1 MISMN
6 SNLKSGLI
14 GAGIVGVLLVGGNA
28 LFSDNEQGSSFD
40 TDNSD
45 SGYVRTDNPTQTRDF
60 LPTGKTDKDCTD
72 FLTQSEA
79 QAFFEENGGPS
90 SDPHNL
96 DRDGDGVVCE
106 SLK

>member
-1 MISMN
+1 MSQ
-6 SNLKSGLI
+6 NLKSGLI

-28 LFSDNEQGSSFD
+28 LFNGDEQGSSSD
-40 TDNSD
+40 VYNSN
-45 SGYVRTDNPTQTRDF
+45 SGYIRTDNPTQTRDF
-60 LPTGKTDKDCTD
+60 LPTGETDKDCTD

-96 DRDGDGVVCE
+96 DRDGDGIVCE